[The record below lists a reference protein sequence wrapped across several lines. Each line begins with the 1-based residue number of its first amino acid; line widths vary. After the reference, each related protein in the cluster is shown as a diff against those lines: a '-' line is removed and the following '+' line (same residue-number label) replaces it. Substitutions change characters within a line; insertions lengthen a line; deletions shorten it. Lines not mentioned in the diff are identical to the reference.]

1 MRVLSQPG
9 ILAPGP
15 RAGRYLTFAL
25 AAPASARLSARRLS
39 ALLADLS
46 PHVREGTLVLG
57 LGPDVLAAC
66 AKAGRSRVP
75 GLRVFPAL
83 AGPAVRV
90 PSTPVSLWCWL
101 RGDDPGVLLLQ
112 GRSIAQ
118 ALAPAFVLC
127 DAVDAFRHGRGP
139 NGFGLDLSG
148 YEDGIEN
155 PVRAAATA
163 AALLRGHGPGLDGS
177 SCASV
182 QQWVHDFAALDSMS
196 EAARDAMVGRRRS
209 DSEELDDAPLSAH
222 VKRTAQENFTPP
234 AFVLRRSM
242 PWSAGREAGLVFVA
256 FGASPDAFEAQLRR
270 MVGLDDGVTD
280 ALFAMSRPL
289 TGFHVW
295 CPPMANG
302 ALDLRA
308 LQA

>member
-1 MRVLSQPG
+1 VRVLSQPG

-15 RAGRYLTFAL
+15 RAGRYLSFVMAAHDPAL
-25 AAPASARLSARRLS
+25 PATRPVQG
-39 ALLADLS
+39 LLAGLS
-46 PHVREGTLVLG
+46 PHVRSGTLVLG

-66 AKAGRSRVP
+66 SGAGQSRVP
-75 GLRVFPAL
+75 GCRVFPAL

-101 RGDDPGVLLLQ
+101 RGDDPGELLLQ
-112 GRSIAQ
+112 GRAIAQ
-118 ALAPAFVLC
+118 ALAPVFVLQ
-127 DAVDAFRHGRGP
+127 DAVDAFRYGRGP
-139 NGFGLDLSG
+139 MGFGLDLSG

-155 PVRAAATA
+155 PMDAAATA
-163 AALLRGHGPGLDGS
+163 AALMRGQGPGLDGS

-182 QQWVHDFAALDSMS
+182 QQWEHDFAALESMS

-209 DSEELDDAPLSAH
+209 DSEEIDDAPTSAH
-222 VKRTAQENFTPP
+222 VKRTAQEDFEPP

-295 CPPMANG
+295 CPPMADG